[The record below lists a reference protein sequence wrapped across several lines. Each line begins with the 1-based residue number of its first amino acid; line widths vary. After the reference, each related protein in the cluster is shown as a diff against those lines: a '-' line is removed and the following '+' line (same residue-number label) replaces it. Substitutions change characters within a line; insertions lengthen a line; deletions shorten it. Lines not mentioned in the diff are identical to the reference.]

1 MKDTVWLEEMSWP
14 EIEQALRAGVTT
26 VIVTA
31 GSIEQH
37 GPHLTLVTDTLLSE
51 VFAENLAYRIGEALV
66 APVIRPG
73 CSDHHMAF
81 PGTIS
86 FTPSL
91 LKEVILTYCRCL
103 AQHGFRRLVLMATHG
118 GNFAP
123 LEAAAKQAI
132 DELQALGVEV
142 IALTELAEFAAAFV
156 APLKELG
163 IAQEVTI
170 NHADITETSL
180 VLAVRPEL
188 VDLDRATIGFMGSF
202 DNVALLE
209 EGLKDGGLR
218 RLSPTGILGD
228 ARHATSEIGQK
239 VIASVV
245 DYLYQAYQE
254 AVG

>member
-1 MKDTVWLEEMSWP
+1 MRDTVWLEEMSWP
-14 EIEQALRAGVTT
+14 EIEQALETGTTT

-37 GPHLTLVTDTLLSE
+37 GPHLTLITDALLSE
-51 VFAENLAYRIGEALV
+51 VFAERLARRIGNALV

-86 FTPSL
+86 FPPSL
-91 LKEVILTYCRCL
+91 LEEIVSTYCRCL
-103 AQHGFRRLVLMATHG
+103 AHHGFRRLVLMATHG

-123 LEAAAKQAI
+123 VEAAAQRMSE
-132 DELQALGVEV
+132 ELQAEGAEV
-142 IALTELAEFAAAFV
+142 IALTNLQEFAAAFV

-163 IAQEVTI
+163 IPQQVTI
-170 NHADITETSL
+170 NHADITETSF

-188 VDLDRATIGFMGSF
+188 ADLDKATRGFMGSF

-209 EGLKDGGLR
+209 EGLQDGGLR
-218 RLSPTGILGD
+218 RISPTGILGD
-228 ARHATSEIGQK
+228 AEGATAEIGQK
-239 VIASVV
+239 VIDSVV
-245 DYLYQAYQE
+245 DYLYITYQE
-254 AVG
+254 MMG